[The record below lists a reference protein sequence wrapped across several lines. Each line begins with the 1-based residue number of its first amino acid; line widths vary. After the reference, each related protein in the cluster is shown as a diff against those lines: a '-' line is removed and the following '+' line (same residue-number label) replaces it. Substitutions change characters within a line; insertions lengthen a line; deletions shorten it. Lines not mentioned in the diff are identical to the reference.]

1 MEQYQKL
8 FDKAEIEYITPFLK
22 LWMSFNNWYKK
33 DLENTKI
40 KILDKEGKVKKDD
53 QGNDKERELKTDRD
67 AINEYKSNG
76 KIKNEFLR
84 LFEQSSE
91 VGMKFNNSL
100 FELIL
105 NLNNYELK
113 SKDSAVSY
121 SCIAENKDGRSG
133 VYYIYISEKR
143 EKFQIPEDKKELFF
157 RETLDIIY
165 CIRSNLVHG
174 SFDIE
179 NQYFQGMVESAY
191 KILQPI
197 MHKVLEFE
205 EIVNLKEENKKL
217 KKRISAF
224 EIALKIANKESKE

>member
-1 MEQYQKL
+1 
-8 FDKAEIEYITPFLK
+8 
-22 LWMSFNNWYKK
+22 MSFNNWYKK

-113 SKDSAVSY
+113 SKDSAVNY

-133 VYYIYISEKR
+133 VYIYISEKR

-165 CIRSNLVHG
+165 CIRSNLIHG

-179 NQYFQGMVESAY
+179 NDYFIKLVESSY

-197 MHKVLEFE
+197 MYEVLEFE
-205 EIVNLKEENKKL
+205 QITSLKNENKKL
-217 KKRISAF
+217 KDENKALKL
-224 EIALKIANKESKE
+224 ALKIGEKEGQWI

>member
-40 KILDKEGKVKKDD
+40 KILDKEGRVKKDD

-113 SKDSAVSY
+113 SKNSAVNY

-133 VYYIYISEKR
+133 VYIYISEKR

-179 NQYFQGMVESAY
+179 NDYFIKLVESSY

-197 MHKVLEFE
+197 MYEVLEFE
-205 EIVNLKEENKKL
+205 QITSLKNENKKL
-217 KKRISAF
+217 KDENKALKL
-224 EIALKIANKESKE
+224 ALKIGEKEGQ

>member
-113 SKDSAVSY
+113 SKDSAVNY

-133 VYYIYISEKR
+133 VYIYISEKR

-179 NQYFQGMVESAY
+179 NDYFIKLVESSY

-197 MHKVLEFE
+197 MYEVLEFE
-205 EIVNLKEENKKL
+205 QITSLKNENKKL
-217 KKRISAF
+217 KDENKALKL
-224 EIALKIANKESKE
+224 ALKIGEKEGQ

>member
-113 SKDSAVSY
+113 SKDSAVNY

-133 VYYIYISEKR
+133 VYIYISEKR

-165 CIRSNLVHG
+165 CIRSNLIHG

-179 NQYFQGMVESAY
+179 NDYFIKLVESSY

-197 MHKVLEFE
+197 MYEVLEFE
-205 EIVNLKEENKKL
+205 QITSLKNENKKL
-217 KKRISAF
+217 KDENKALKL
-224 EIALKIANKESKE
+224 ALKIGEKEGQ